1 MSNSNQPNQPNPFNV
16 SRGTLRTQSSYKVE
30 AVKEMLNLRAP
41 IGTVLALLV
50 KHNWDE
56 AQARYD
62 TNVAYNWASDVEC
75 PMASSAGVTYL
86 PIEGLNMKLYFA
98 PSVDP
103 SQGIGMHML
112 IVKNEEPTY
121 VLFIGF
127 YEFSIICQIV
137 AGVGQMQ
144 LVKGVDECREVK
156 ARQWVMSNVDKLS
169 HRIVTCLFGSDLKEL
184 YNLI

>member
-1 MSNSNQPNQPNPFNV
+1 MSNSNQSNQSNVSNV
-16 SRGTLRTQSSYKVE
+16 SRGTIRTPSSYKVQ
-30 AVKEMLNLRAP
+30 AVKEMLNPRAHMF
-41 IGTVLALLV
+41 GTVLALLV

-62 TNVAYNWASDVEC
+62 AT
-75 PMASSAGVTYL
+75 PSSAGVSYL
-86 PIEGLNMKLYFA
+86 PIEGLNMKLYFM
-98 PSVDP
+98 PSVNP
-103 SQGIGMHML
+103 SHGIGMHML

-137 AGVGQMQ
+137 AGIGQFK
-144 LVKGVDECREVK
+144 LVKGDVCRGSK
-156 ARQWVMSNVDKLS
+156 TRNWVMSNVDKLS

-184 YNLI
+184 YILI

>member
-1 MSNSNQPNQPNPFNV
+1 MSNFNQSNQPNV
-16 SRGTLRTQSSYKVE
+16 SRETIRTPSSYKVE
-30 AVKEMLNLRAP
+30 AVKELLNLRAHMF
-41 IGTVLALLV
+41 GTALALLV

-62 TNVAYNWASDVEC
+62 TA
-75 PMASSAGVTYL
+75 PSSAGVTYL

-98 PSVDP
+98 PSEDP
-103 SQGIGMHML
+103 AHGIGLHML
-112 IVKNEEPTY
+112 IVKDEEPTY

-127 YEFSIICQIV
+127 HEFSIISQIV
-137 AGVGQMQ
+137 ASLGQMK
-144 LVKGVDECREVK
+144 LVRGIDECREVRT
-156 ARQWVMSNVDKLS
+156 RQWAMSNVDKLS